1 MKNSQIEKDSLFQK
15 DFKIQA
21 VKRARNISTCD
32 SGVWEESLV
41 SPMDSCQRLMRC
53 KENLFIPGSVIWRGD
68 IFEHNLWIPCS
79 IDRLTQMLD
88 LRVYSV
94 LFSVGLTTELSNS
107 MSATSAWVL
116 VHLSRSAVS
125 ATHDSRESRELRWPH
140 NSLCI
145 SFTLSFLYC
154 FFIAIH

>member
-1 MKNSQIEKDSLFQK
+1 MCISRLVCFFFQSSWK
-15 DFKIQA
+15 GDQ
-21 VKRARNISTCD
+21 VWVWSDISE
-32 SGVWEESLV
+32 SGLKQWACLL
-41 SPMDSCQRLMRC
+41 SPVQTITELMRC

-68 IFEHNLWIPCS
+68 IFEHSLWIPCS
-79 IDRLTQMLD
+79 IDWLTQMLD
-88 LRVYSV
+88 LGFYSV

-154 FFIAIH
+154 FFIVIH